1 MYNYPYLKDSS
12 FLQSLLEVKLPEQL
26 IKVTV
31 LNQFEKPIREV
42 QGRVVSG
49 NLNLDGK
56 SAVRRTC
63 NLTMYVEERVNDLTD
78 IRHLFSINKRI
89 RAEIGLK
96 NNTGSYTDYDVLWFP
111 IGTYVITNPSISH
124 SSSGVNITLSLK
136 DKMCLLNGECG
147 GIIPASTVFHEY
159 EILDPETGIYIIQKP
174 TIVQIIREVVN
185 HFGGEQLG
193 KIIISDLDTRVKKV
207 MKWTGTTP
215 LYLYHNEGSYV
226 YTTSEMNE
234 PWNLVEDGI
243 FDNGR
248 DVGYIYS
255 DFYYPGELS
264 VNAGASVCE
273 VLDKIKGALGN
284 FEYFY
289 DLNGNFI
296 FQEVK
301 NYLNTSKS
309 TTDLNNI
316 NNKDYLIDRSK
327 GKAVYV
333 FNNSKY
339 TTSFSN
345 NPQYNMIK
353 NDFIVWGAR
362 EGVTG
367 QKLPIRFHLAIDSKP
382 KVGNT
387 YQCFFYQDEFDG
399 LMKAKVPIQFPSY
412 DAFPQV
418 GDAERFY
425 MDVES
430 KTIYKWDTYNLK
442 YVALENIKIEDITT
456 SDWRTELYLSGATT
470 KYGLDSNYYYT
481 ELVNE
486 WPKLYDTQAGD
497 FHKEV
502 KETPSDID
510 YYLDFIDSGAA
521 ISELS
526 ISNIGRRTKV
536 VNDDKINCIFEPK
549 IPDFVLIEKD
559 GADAGKLRDECS
571 NKGQNFI
578 QVDSAVYSN
587 LATGGTA
594 NSAFYLIQDLLYQ
607 YTSYNESISVQSL
620 PAYFLEPNLRITV
633 RDSESGIKGDYMINS
648 ISLPLD
654 ISGTMTLSCTRA
666 LEKI

>member
-1 MYNYPYLKDSS
+1 
-12 FLQSLLEVKLPEQL
+12 
-26 IKVTV
+26 
-31 LNQFEKPIREV
+31 
-42 QGRVVSG
+42 
-49 NLNLDGK
+49 
-56 SAVRRTC
+56 
-63 NLTMYVEERVNDLTD
+63 
-78 IRHLFSINKRI
+78 
-89 RAEIGLK
+89 
-96 NNTGSYTDYDVLWFP
+96 
-111 IGTYVITNPSISH
+111 
-124 SSSGVNITLSLK
+124 
-136 DKMCLLNGECG
+136 
-147 GIIPASTVFHEY
+147 
-159 EILDPETGIYIIQKP
+159 
-174 TIVQIIREVVN
+174 
-185 HFGGEQLG
+185 
-193 KIIISDLDTRVKKV
+193 
-207 MKWTGTTP
+207 
-215 LYLYHNEGSYV
+215 
-226 YTTSEMNE
+226 
-234 PWNLVEDGI
+234 
-243 FDNGR
+243 
-248 DVGYIYS
+248 
-255 DFYYPGELS
+255 
-264 VNAGASVCE
+264 
-273 VLDKIKGALGN
+273 
-284 FEYFY
+284 
-289 DLNGNFI
+289 
-296 FQEVK
+296 
-301 NYLNTSKS
+301 
-309 TTDLNNI
+309 
-316 NNKDYLIDRSK
+316 
-327 GKAVYV
+327 
-333 FNNSKY
+333 
-339 TTSFSN
+339 
-345 NPQYNMIK
+345 MIK

-387 YQCFFYQDEFDG
+387 YKCFFYQDEFDG
-399 LMKAKVPIQFPSY
+399 LMKAKVPIRFPSY

-425 MDVES
+425 RDDES
-430 KTIYKWDTYNLK
+430 KIIYKWDAHNLK
-442 YVALENIKIEDITT
+442 YIALENIETEDITT

-486 WPKLYDTQAGD
+486 WPKLYDTQTGD

-536 VNDDKINCIFEPK
+536 INDDKINCIFEPK

-559 GADAGKLRDECS
+559 GANVSKLRDECS
-571 NKGQNFI
+571 NKGQKFI

-607 YTSYNESISVQSL
+607 YTSYNESISIQSL